1 MLDTLIN
8 ALAYGS
14 LLFAATAAY
23 LQLNKLWSRKHIE
36 EVADSVSIPGILVE
50 SIPLF
55 FFGLYF
61 INKGEVLG
69 IIDSLI
75 WLTAA
80 VLVVMIGAGFWVKGR
95 RKRGFWRLV
104 VDSISKERSE
114 MSTLAR
120 QLVRPS
126 AAPQL
131 LRVLTSMAA
140 VDGEV
145 DQREKD
151 IIEPFARDWNL
162 VPDWE
167 SGPDE
172 FSGKSR
178 IVHVQEAVD
187 GYLATTPPLSQ
198 VGHLQEILEAIIA
211 ADDEVVEEEQ
221 VAFGEAAA
229 ALQNYLSAG
238 DTEALYQVVIAP
250 QDKDQE
256 EAVELMLVGVEPH
269 DYAGGKGY
277 TVGHFY
283 SRAYA
288 DVVCLEYRAMGFFTV
303 VVDEAG
309 LPATA
314 EGD

>member
-1 MLDTLIN
+1 M
-8 ALAYGS
+8 
-14 LLFAATAAY
+14 
-23 LQLNKLWSRKHIE
+23 
-36 EVADSVSIPGILVE
+36 
-50 SIPLF
+50 
-55 FFGLYF
+55 
-61 INKGEVLG
+61 
-69 IIDSLI
+69 
-75 WLTAA
+75 
-80 VLVVMIGAGFWVKGR
+80 
-95 RKRGFWRLV
+95 
-104 VDSISKERSE
+104 
-114 MSTLAR
+114 
-120 QLVRPS
+120 
-126 AAPQL
+126 
-131 LRVLTSMAA
+131 
-140 VDGEV
+140 
-145 DQREKD
+145 
-151 IIEPFARDWNL
+151 
-162 VPDWE
+162 
-167 SGPDE
+167 
-172 FSGKSR
+172 
-178 IVHVQEAVD
+178 
-187 GYLATTPPLSQ
+187 
-198 VGHLQEILEAIIA
+198 
-211 ADDEVVEEEQ
+211 VEEEQ

>member
-8 ALAYGS
+8 FLAYGS
-14 LLFAATAAY
+14 LFFAATAAY

-69 IIDSLI
+69 AIDSLI
-75 WLTAA
+75 WLGSA
-80 VLVVMIGAGFWVKGR
+80 VIFVMIGAGFWVTGR

-120 QLVRPS
+120 QLVRPA

-131 LRVLTSMAA
+131 LSVLTSMAA
-140 VDGEV
+140 VDGVV

-151 IIEPFARDWNL
+151 IIERFASDWNL
-162 VPDWE
+162 EPDWE
-167 SGPDE
+167 GDADR

-178 IVHVQEAVD
+178 IVHVQEALSD
-187 GYLATTPPLSQ
+187 YLATTPPKSQ
-198 VGHLQEILEAIIA
+198 VGHLQDVLEAIMA
-211 ADDEVVEEEQ
+211 ADEEVTDEEHI
-221 VAFGEAAA
+221 AFGEASGV
-229 ALQNYLSAG
+229 LQSYLKAG
-238 DTEALYQVVIAP
+238 HQEPSYQVLIAP
-250 QDKDQE
+250 QDAAQE
-256 EAVELMLVGVEPH
+256 EAVELMLAGIEPH

-288 DVVCLEYRAMGFFTV
+288 DVVCLEYRAIGFFTV
-303 VVDEAG
+303 VVNES
-309 LPATA
+309 LSLNPS
-314 EGD
+314 EVK